1 MGSCSHSAST
11 LHLHSPGLWTALPGT
26 HPPHHPSLAMPSIQW
41 RAAVDTRMDELVGQA
56 RQRHEQEVKVK
67 EEAPPLPQA
76 EAVGLKF
83 V

>member
-1 MGSCSHSAST
+1 
-11 LHLHSPGLWTALPGT
+11 
-26 HPPHHPSLAMPSIQW
+26 MPSICAQW
-41 RAAVDTRMDELVGQA
+41 RAAVDSRMDELVGQA
-56 RQRHEQEVKVK
+56 RQRREQEVKVK